1 MRRIYFVCFKR
12 ILDIFLSIIIS
23 ILFFPLF
30 LLVSLIIKFF
40 YKSKIFYIH
49 RRVGYFGKDI
59 YIYKFRTMLMNSEEI
74 LKEYLQN
81 HPEEKVIW
89 EQNQKLYN
97 DPRVTN
103 FGKMLRTFSID
114 ELPQIFNVFKGDMSL
129 VGPRPIIDKEK
140 NKYKESF
147 ELYKSIKPGITG
159 FWQISGR
166 NNLNYEQRVELDVY
180 YIENISFLLDLYVL
194 FKTIPAV
201 IFKKGAY

>member
-1 MRRIYFVCFKR
+1 M
-12 ILDIFLSIIIS
+12 
-23 ILFFPLF
+23 
-30 LLVSLIIKFF
+30 
-40 YKSKIFYIH
+40 H

-59 YIYKFRTMLMNSEEI
+59 YIYKFRTMHMNSEEI

-81 HPEEKVIW
+81 YPEEKVIW
-89 EQNQKLYN
+89 KQNQKLYN

-103 FGKMLRTFSID
+103 FGKILRTFSID

-129 VGPRPIIDKEK
+129 VGPSPIIDKEK

-180 YIENISFLLDLYVL
+180 YIENVSFLLDLYVL